1 MEIEVFKPNPG
12 PNGIIAVSI
21 LDYAKVYVPLY
32 PPTNLHSNME
42 LNSSALAIR
51 ENDAREFISSQE
63 LTMDKELN
71 PKHEL
76 AANKELT
83 PKHELAANKETT
95 HSNCE
100 LNPCSIC
107 QTAMPVFAYKNCMHL
122 RICLKCRPS
131 LADMKCPVCREVSD
145 EIVRVYY

>member
-51 ENDAREFISSQE
+51 ENDAGELISSQE
-63 LTMDKELN
+63 LTMDKEL
-71 PKHEL
+71 
-76 AANKELT
+76 T
-83 PKHELAANKETT
+83 PKHELAANEETT
-95 HSNCE
+95 HTNCE